1 MERGTREI
9 FIIATFCLAQSL
21 AQIGAMA
28 FAALLPA
35 FFAEWSLSHAEA
47 GWLSGIMFGAYAA
60 AVPVLLPM
68 TDRVEA
74 RKVYAAAVSATML
87 SHLGMAF
94 LADGFWTGMVFRA
107 LNGIGWAGTYMVG
120 LKALSD
126 QVEGP
131 AQSRAVAVHG
141 ASTGISSSFSFV
153 IAGAVTSQFGWQ
165 AAFMVGAGG
174 AFGALLV
181 AVTLFPTGPRRERP
195 ARTARLVDFKPVLR
209 NASVM
214 AYALG
219 YCVHTWEMF
228 VVRSWMVTF
237 LTFAAAQGGGAPNF
251 LVPTMVATLA
261 GLLGTVSSVLGNEMA
276 RRMGRKRWILLVF
289 TVSMALALL
298 VGFTAGMGYGAAATV
313 CLLYNAAIYADSSS
327 LTAGTVGNADP
338 DRRGAALAVHAMLGY
353 GGGFVGPLMMGLIL
367 HVLGGESVLNWGI
380 GFGHIAVVL
389 LMGPLAIR
397 ILKPRDLP
405 GDRPAPTSGLSR
417 SGESSQGTGEPDEGK
432 TVDEPF

>member
-9 FIIATFCLAQSL
+9 LIIAVFCLAQSL

-35 FFAEWSLSHAEA
+35 FFAEWSLSHAQA

-60 AVPVLLPM
+60 AVPILLPL
-68 TDRVEA
+68 TDRVDA
-74 RKVYAAAVSATML
+74 RRVYMCAVSITML

-94 LADGFWTGMVFRA
+94 LAEGFWTGLVFRA

-120 LKALSD
+120 LKALSER
-126 QVEGP
+126 VEGP

-153 IAGAVTSQFGWQ
+153 IAGAVTAQFGWQ

-181 AVTLFPTGPRRERP
+181 ALTLFPASPRRERP
-195 ARTARLVDFKPVLR
+195 ASAPRILDFKPVLR

-237 LTFAAAQGGGAPNF
+237 LTFAAAQGDGAPNV
-251 LVPTMVATLA
+251 LVPTVVATLA
-261 GLLGTVSSVLGNEMA
+261 SLLGTASSVLGNEMA
-276 RRMGRKRWILLVF
+276 RRLGRKRWILLVF
-289 TVSMALALL
+289 TVSMALALA
-298 VGFTAGMGYGAAATV
+298 VGFTAGAGYGTAAVV

-338 DRRGAALAVHAMLGY
+338 ERRGAALAVHAMLGY

-367 HVLGGESVLNWGI
+367 HVLGGESVVNWGI
-380 GFGHIAVVL
+380 AFGHVAVVL
-389 LMGPLAIR
+389 LVGPLAIR
-397 ILKPRDLP
+397 ALKPRDLP
-405 GDRPAPTSGLSR
+405 GDRPGA
-417 SGESSQGTGEPDEGK
+417 D
-432 TVDEPF
+432 

>member
-1 MERGTREI
+1 MFLCADGYPIIRRVERGTREI
-9 FIIATFCLAQSL
+9 FIIAVFCLAQSL

-35 FFAEWSLSHAEA
+35 FFTEWSLSHAEA

-60 AVPVLLPM
+60 AVPILLPL
-68 TDRVEA
+68 TDRIEA
-74 RKVYAAAVSATML
+74 RKVYAVAISATML

-94 LADGFWTGMVFRA
+94 LADGFWTGMIFRA

-153 IAGAVTSQFGWQ
+153 IAGAVTAHFGWQ

-181 AVTLFPTGPRRERP
+181 AVTLFPAGARRERP
-195 ARTARLVDFKPVLR
+195 APTVRLVDFRPVLR

-228 VVRSWMVTF
+228 VVRSWVVTF
-237 LTFAAAQGGGAPNF
+237 LTFAAAQGGGAPSF

-261 GLLGTVSSVLGNEMA
+261 SLLGTVSSVLGNEMA

-289 TVSMALALL
+289 SVSMALALL
-298 VGFTAGMGYGAAATV
+298 VGFTAGMGYGTTAVV
-313 CLLYNAAIYADSSS
+313 CLLYNAVIYADSSS

-338 DRRGAALAVHAMLGY
+338 ARRGAALAVHAMLGY
-353 GGGFVGPLMMGLIL
+353 GGGFVGPLAMGLIL
-367 HVLGGESVLNWGI
+367 HMLGGESVLNWGI

-389 LMGPLAIR
+389 LVGPLAIR
-397 ILKPRDLP
+397 LLKPRDLP
-405 GDRPAPTSGLSR
+405 GDRPGAR
-417 SGESSQGTGEPDEGK
+417 
-432 TVDEPF
+432 

>member
-1 MERGTREI
+1 MERGTRQT
-9 FIIATFCLAQSL
+9 FTIAVFCLAQSL

-60 AVPVLLPM
+60 AVPILLPM
-68 TDRVEA
+68 TDRTDA
-74 RKVYAAAVSATML
+74 RQVYMFAVSATML

-94 LADGFWTGMVFRA
+94 LADGFWTALAFRA

-153 IAGAVTSQFGWQ
+153 IAGAAATHFGWQ

-181 AVTLFPTGPRRERP
+181 AGTLFPAGPRRERAVTP
-195 ARTARLVDFKPVLR
+195 VRLVDFKPVLR

-228 VVRSWMVTF
+228 VVRSWLVTF
-237 LTFAAAQGGGAPNF
+237 LTFAAAHGGGAPNF
-251 LVPTMVATLA
+251 LVPTMVATVA
-261 GLLGTVSSVLGNEMA
+261 GLIGTVSSVLGNEMA

-298 VGFTAGMGYGAAATV
+298 VGFTAGMGYGTTAAV

-327 LTAGTVGNADP
+327 LTAGTVGNSDP
-338 DRRGAALAVHAMLGY
+338 ERRGAALAVHAMLGY
-353 GGGFVGPLMMGLIL
+353 GGGFVGPLAMGLIL
-367 HVLGGESVLNWGI
+367 HVLGGESVINWGI
-380 GFGHIAVVL
+380 GFGHIAIVL
-389 LMGPLAIR
+389 LVGPLAIR

-405 GDRPAPTSGLSR
+405 GDRPS
-417 SGESSQGTGEPDEGK
+417 TG
-432 TVDEPF
+432 

>member
-9 FIIATFCLAQSL
+9 FIIAVFCLAQSL

-35 FFAEWSLSHAEA
+35 FFAEWSLSHAQA

-60 AVPVLLPM
+60 AVPILLPL
-68 TDRVEA
+68 TDRVDA
-74 RKVYAAAVSATML
+74 RRVYMCAVSATML

-94 LADGFWTGMVFRA
+94 LAEGFWTGLVFRA

-120 LKALSD
+120 LKALSER
-126 QVEGP
+126 VEGP

-141 ASTGISSSFSFV
+141 ASTGISSSFSFI
-153 IAGAVTSQFGWQ
+153 IAGTVTAQFGWQ

-181 AVTLFPTGPRRERP
+181 ALTLFPESPRRDRP
-195 ARTARLVDFKPVLR
+195 ASAARILDFKPVLR

-237 LTFAAAQGGGAPNF
+237 LTFAAAQGAGAPNV
-251 LVPTMVATLA
+251 LVPTVVATLA
-261 GLLGTVSSVLGNEMA
+261 SLLGTASSVLGNEMA
-276 RRMGRKRWILLVF
+276 RRLGRKRWILLVF
-289 TVSMALALL
+289 TVSTALALA
-298 VGFTAGMGYGAAATV
+298 VGFTAGVGYGTAAVV

-338 DRRGAALAVHAMLGY
+338 ERRGAALAVHAMLGY
-353 GGGFVGPLMMGLIL
+353 GGGFVGPLIMGLIL

-380 GFGHIAVVL
+380 AFGHIAVVL
-389 LMGPLAIR
+389 LVGPLAIR
-397 ILKPRDLP
+397 TLKPRDLP
-405 GDRPAPTSGLSR
+405 GDRPGA
-417 SGESSQGTGEPDEGK
+417 D
-432 TVDEPF
+432 

>member
-1 MERGTREI
+1 MTGAGTDGGARRPLRSPG
-9 FIIATFCLAQSL
+9 FIIAIFCLAQSL

-35 FFAEWSLSHAEA
+35 FFAEWSLTHAEA

-68 TDRVEA
+68 TDRVDA
-74 RKVYAAAVSATML
+74 RRVYAAAVSATML

-153 IAGAVTSQFGWQ
+153 IAGAVTAHFGWQ

-181 AVTLFPTGPRRERP
+181 AVTLFPAGPRRETLAP
-195 ARTARLVDFKPVLR
+195 TVRLVDFKPVLR

-228 VVRSWMVTF
+228 VVRSWIVTF

-261 GLLGTVSSVLGNEMA
+261 SLLGTVSSVLGNEMA

-289 TVSMALALL
+289 TASMALALM
-298 VGFTAGMGYGAAATV
+298 VGFTAGMGYGAAAVV
-313 CLLYNAAIYADSSS
+313 CLLYNAVIYADSSS

-338 DRRGAALAVHAMLGY
+338 ERRGAALAVHAMLGY

-389 LMGPLAIR
+389 LVGPLAIR
-397 ILKPRDLP
+397 VLKPRDLP
-405 GDRPAPTSGLSR
+405 GDRP
-417 SGESSQGTGEPDEGK
+417 GTD
-432 TVDEPF
+432 

>member
-9 FIIATFCLAQSL
+9 LIIAVFCLAQSL

-35 FFAEWSLSHAEA
+35 FFAEWSLSHAQA

-60 AVPVLLPM
+60 AVPLLLPL
-68 TDRVEA
+68 TDRVDA
-74 RKVYAAAVSATML
+74 RRVYMCAVSITML

-94 LADGFWTGMVFRA
+94 LADGFWTGLVFRA

-120 LKALSD
+120 LKALSER
-126 QVEGP
+126 VEGP

-153 IAGAVTSQFGWQ
+153 IAGAVTAQFGWQ

-181 AVTLFPTGPRRERP
+181 ALTLFPASPRRERP
-195 ARTARLVDFKPVLR
+195 ASAARLLDFKPVLR

-237 LTFAAAQGGGAPNF
+237 LTFAAAQGDGAPNV
-251 LVPTMVATLA
+251 LVPTVVATLA
-261 GLLGTVSSVLGNEMA
+261 SLLGTASSVLGNEMA
-276 RRMGRKRWILLVF
+276 RRLGRKRWILLVF
-289 TVSMALALL
+289 TISMALALA
-298 VGFTAGMGYGAAATV
+298 VGFTAGAGYGTAAVV

-338 DRRGAALAVHAMLGY
+338 ERRGAALAVHAMLGY

-367 HVLGGESVLNWGI
+367 HVLGGESVVNWGI
-380 GFGHIAVVL
+380 AFGHIAIVL
-389 LMGPLAIR
+389 LVGPLAIR
-397 ILKPRDLP
+397 VLKPRDLP
-405 GDRPAPTSGLSR
+405 GDRPGA
-417 SGESSQGTGEPDEGK
+417 D
-432 TVDEPF
+432 

>member
-9 FIIATFCLAQSL
+9 LIIAVFCLAQSL

-35 FFAEWSLSHAEA
+35 FFAEWSLSHAQA

-60 AVPVLLPM
+60 AVPLLLPL
-68 TDRVEA
+68 TDRVDA
-74 RKVYAAAVSATML
+74 RRVYMCAVSITML

-94 LADGFWTGMVFRA
+94 LAEGFWTGLVFRA

-120 LKALSD
+120 LKALSER
-126 QVEGP
+126 VEGP

-153 IAGAVTSQFGWQ
+153 IAGAVTAQFGWQ

-181 AVTLFPTGPRRERP
+181 ALTLFPASPRRERP
-195 ARTARLVDFKPVLR
+195 ASAARLLDFKPVLR

-237 LTFAAAQGGGAPNF
+237 LTFAAAQGDGAPNV
-251 LVPTMVATLA
+251 LVPTVVATLA
-261 GLLGTVSSVLGNEMA
+261 SLLGTASSVLGNEMA
-276 RRMGRKRWILLVF
+276 RRLGRKRWILLVF
-289 TVSMALALL
+289 TISMALALA
-298 VGFTAGMGYGAAATV
+298 VGFTAGAGYGTAAVV

-338 DRRGAALAVHAMLGY
+338 ERRGAALAVHAMLGY

-367 HVLGGESVLNWGI
+367 HVLGGESVVNWGI
-380 GFGHIAVVL
+380 AFGHIAIVL
-389 LMGPLAIR
+389 LVGPLAIR
-397 ILKPRDLP
+397 VLKPRDLP
-405 GDRPAPTSGLSR
+405 GDRPGA
-417 SGESSQGTGEPDEGK
+417 D
-432 TVDEPF
+432 

>member
-1 MERGTREI
+1 MFLCADGYPIIRRVGSGTRKT
-9 FIIATFCLAQSL
+9 FVIAVFCLAQSL

-68 TDRVEA
+68 TDRTDA
-74 RKVYAAAVSATML
+74 RKVYMCAVSATML

-94 LADGFWTGMVFRA
+94 LADGFWTALVFRA
-107 LNGIGWAGTYMVG
+107 LNGVGWAGTYMVG

-165 AAFMVGAGG
+165 AAFMVGACG

-181 AVTLFPTGPRRERP
+181 ALTLFPAGPRRERR
-195 ARTARLVDFKPVLR
+195 AASVRLVDFKPVLR

-228 VVRSWMVTF
+228 VVRSWVVTF

-289 TVSMALALL
+289 TVSMALALV

-313 CLLYNAAIYADSSS
+313 CLLYNAVIYADSSS

-338 DRRGAALAVHAMLGY
+338 ERRGAALAVHAMLGY
-353 GGGFVGPLMMGLIL
+353 GGGFVGPLAMGLIL

-380 GFGHIAVVL
+380 GFGHIAIVL
-389 LMGPLAIR
+389 LVGPLAIR

-405 GDRPAPTSGLSR
+405 GDRPRT
-417 SGESSQGTGEPDEGK
+417 D
-432 TVDEPF
+432 